1 MISNKPS
8 FNELIQWAWD
18 YNVVSFNAG
27 TFVETYTYKV
37 RGTFDPAT
45 KVYSGGLDVG
55 YVYMVY
61 DDALKSNYVSSYGR
75 KA

>member
-45 KVYSGGLDVG
+45 KVYSGG
-55 YVYMVY
+55 
-61 DDALKSNYVSSYGR
+61 
-75 KA
+75 